1 MTDAQVKDLYK
12 CLMRANFSEL
22 EPFPS
27 NFPATYGSEIQQVY
41 AIIAN
46 QACLGKASYLRK
58 EIKDMDDCQGH
69 WSPFDYVSFGEVH
82 DILFGDINLV
92 PSLIHSYPLICKW
105 HLSLEE

>member
-27 NFPATYGSEIQQVY
+27 NFPTTYGSEIQQVY
-41 AIIAN
+41 RIIADH
-46 QACLGKASYLRK
+46 ARLGKASYLR
-58 EIKDMDDCQGH
+58 EGIKDMDYCQGH
-69 WSPFDYVSFGEVH
+69 WSPFDYVSFGEVY

-92 PSLIHSYPLICKW
+92 PPLIRRYPLLCKW
-105 HLSLEE
+105 RLSLEE